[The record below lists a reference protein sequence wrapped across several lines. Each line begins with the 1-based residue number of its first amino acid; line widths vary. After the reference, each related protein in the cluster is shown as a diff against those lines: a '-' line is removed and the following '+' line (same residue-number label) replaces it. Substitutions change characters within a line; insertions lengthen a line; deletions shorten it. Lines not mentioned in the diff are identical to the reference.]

1 MMIVTA
7 DDSWAARDRAILET
21 ITCDEGIFAA
31 GIRKAATLRPLSPET
46 ASRLVPWFS
55 ARGTPLRSR
64 SPLRWPTASGASDG

>member
-55 ARGTPLRSR
+55 ATLRHDL
-64 SPLRWPTASGASDG
+64 PAPAALRCAPALR